1 MSGVGLNIDPHRYVN
16 NLRFGNTKA
25 HNMKTGKHTKR
36 ERVLPSEHTI
46 WEITRC
52 TIWEISLGGVVFNE
66 GAARRTVWE
75 TGRVRF

>member
-1 MSGVGLNIDPHRYVN
+1 
-16 NLRFGNTKA
+16 
-25 HNMKTGKHTKR
+25 MKTGKHTKR
-36 ERVLPSEHTI
+36 ERGLPSEHTI

-66 GAARRTVWE
+66 GVARRTVWE